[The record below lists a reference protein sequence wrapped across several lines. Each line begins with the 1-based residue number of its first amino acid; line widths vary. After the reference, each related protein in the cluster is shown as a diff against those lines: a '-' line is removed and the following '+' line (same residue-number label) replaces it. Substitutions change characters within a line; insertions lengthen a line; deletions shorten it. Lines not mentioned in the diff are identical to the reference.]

1 MALTFRR
8 GLNAG
13 GTVFILFPSDRDV
26 KIIKKSTLVLSVAL
40 PEARNQRDIITPICS
55 QHCLH
60 AKEYAVRNAFYC
72 L

>member
-26 KIIKKSTLVLSVAL
+26 KIIKKKFTLVLSVAL

-55 QHCLH
+55 QHCLR
-60 AKEYAVRNAFYC
+60 ANECAVRNAF
-72 L
+72 